1 MTAAAAGRVIARFL
15 FCAFVMVL
23 TAMPVV
29 AQSEGPYYEI
39 ETLNPGLGEVPDTID
54 RRTPRTAM
62 VSFLQA
68 GEAGDWAAAAHNLDL
83 SDIPDAEQSERGP
96 ALAEQLHAVIER
108 KALLDWSLLIDRPDA
123 LQVSGDRNASQA
135 GEPRRSLLLRDL
147 PLGIAPAAIR
157 LNRVKASEADPL
169 WIFPPETVANI
180 PALHERYGPS
190 RFERLLPAP
199 LRDDAFWGLMW
210 WELLGLP
217 LLAVAAIALANF
229 VHRTLQ
235 WIGHRLRNPLTTAI
249 LRATRTPIV
258 LASVTTLVWYVTHH
272 VFVFSGNIDV
282 VVSPLVAVG
291 FVTALLMLIVNV
303 VEAILDALI
312 TPGEDVDLTREEQ
325 VEKRTIAT
333 RINAGKRI
341 MVVVVFLIGAWIV
354 LSTAQVF
361 RGMGPSLLASA
372 GLLTLLFGFAARDIL
387 ANILASLQIAL
398 NQSARVG
405 DRVVYKDELC
415 HVERIHL
422 TYVQLRDWDGTRL
435 IVPVTEFISETF
447 SNWSLQDPAMLRI
460 LRFKLDPRADVDRLR
475 EAFHD
480 ILRELSDGELG
491 AELGDVSEAVVNV
504 AGQDVFGIDVWF
516 STPCKD
522 PNTSWEVA
530 CRVRERLVA
539 RAAEIERESDA
550 VIFPAAVPA
559 EAA

>member
-1 MTAAAAGRVIARFL
+1 
-15 FCAFVMVL
+15 
-23 TAMPVV
+23 
-29 AQSEGPYYEI
+29 
-39 ETLNPGLGEVPDTID
+39 
-54 RRTPRTAM
+54 
-62 VSFLQA
+62 
-68 GEAGDWAAAAHNLDL
+68 
-83 SDIPDAEQSERGP
+83 
-96 ALAEQLHAVIER
+96 
-108 KALLDWSLLIDRPDA
+108 
-123 LQVSGDRNASQA
+123 
-135 GEPRRSLLLRDL
+135 
-147 PLGIAPAAIR
+147 
-157 LNRVKASEADPL
+157 
-169 WIFPPETVANI
+169 
-180 PALHERYGPS
+180 
-190 RFERLLPAP
+190 
-199 LRDDAFWGLMW
+199 MW

-217 LLAVAAIALANF
+217 LLAVAAIALASF

-325 VEKRTIAT
+325 AEKRTIAT

-341 MVVVVFLIGAWIV
+341 MVVVVFLVGAWIV

-475 EAFHD
+475 GAFHD

-530 CRVRERLVA
+530 CTVRERLVA